1 MIARL
6 ASGDSGTRLAV
17 RTDSGVHRSR
27 SPDADP
33 TADATSAGPLAGSA
47 LATRHAPSAYADR
60 DRLTE
65 TAGSRRRSA
74 MNASAPASS
83 PQPPAP
89 RITVVVLSRNHVRQT
104 VDTVARLTALPE
116 APCVI
121 VADNGSSDSTVS
133 LLGSLFPRVRI
144 VQGLRD
150 LGTAGFNRAIALVS
164 TDYVACC
171 DDSTWWAPG
180 ALARAIGLLDADP
193 RVAVLNARI
202 VGDDEREIHPGCLM
216 LGATSPGVDGLG
228 AAAPGAASDAT
239 VQGHAAAGAGVLPA
253 PALARFMA
261 GACVLRT
268 RVFRAVG
275 GYDERLAAG
284 AAEDLAALDM
294 LSAGHAIV
302 YCEEALA
309 HREPLTRW
317 ITRSQHCTLAR
328 NAAWVAWMRLPAR
341 DALRATGHALAV
353 FARQHSLGPAG
364 IALFRGAFWALP
376 RRRVVPREVA
386 LLARQVRRAERH
398 VRAGIPAMAEKPDRS
413 GQRAW

>member
-1 MIARL
+1 
-6 ASGDSGTRLAV
+6 
-17 RTDSGVHRSR
+17 
-27 SPDADP
+27 
-33 TADATSAGPLAGSA
+33 
-47 LATRHAPSAYADR
+47 
-60 DRLTE
+60 
-65 TAGSRRRSA
+65 
-74 MNASAPASS
+74 MNASAPPS
-83 PQPPAP
+83 PQSSAP

-121 VADNGSSDSTVS
+121 VADNGSSDATVS

-150 LGTAGFNRAIALVS
+150 QGTAGFNRAIALVS

-180 ALARAIGLLDADP
+180 ALARAVRLLDANP

-216 LGATSPGVDGLG
+216 LGATSPGTG
-228 AAAPGAASDAT
+228 APG
-239 VQGHAAAGAGVLPA
+239 GGVPGGDPSTGGQTGGDPLPG
-253 PALARFMA
+253 PALARYMA

-275 GYDERLAAG
+275 GYEERLAAG
-284 AAEDLAALDM
+284 AAEELVALDV
-294 LSAGHAIV
+294 LSAGHSIV

-309 HREPLTRW
+309 HRQPLLSW
-317 ITRSQHCTLAR
+317 ITRAQHCARAR

-341 DALRATGHALAV
+341 DALHVTGHALAV

-364 IALFRGAFWALP
+364 IALLRGAFWTLR
-376 RRRVVPREVA
+376 RRRVVPRHVA
-386 LLARQVRRAERH
+386 LMTRQIRRAERH
-398 VRAGIPAMAEKPDRS
+398 VCAGIPAMAEKPDRS